1 MTDPSPASKEAWHF
15 QPEWCRVTLASIGD
29 AVITTDTAG
38 RVTFLNPV
46 AEALTG
52 WALSEAQGQA
62 LETVFRI
69 VNEEGRRT
77 AESPATRALR
87 EGVIVGLANH
97 TLLIARDGTERSIDD
112 SAAPIRDDQG
122 TVAGV
127 VLVFRDISDRRRL
140 EREIAD
146 ARAYAENIVATV
158 REPLVVVDAELRV
171 RSASRSFYRTFHV
184 TPEETEGRYLYD
196 LGNGQWDIPRLRA
209 LLEEIRPQNGHF
221 DDFEVEHTFPTI
233 GRRTMLLN
241 ARRIHRPGNHTELI
255 LLAIEDI
262 TERKQA
268 EAAVRAQ
275 REWSRVTLSS
285 IGDAVIVTDAQGRV
299 TFLNPVAQD
308 LTGWQQEALQKELP
322 EVFRIVHEA
331 TRRAVE
337 SPVSRVLR
345 EGTVVGL
352 ASRNTVLIR
361 KDGREVPVDDS
372 SAPIRDERGHIAGV
386 VLVFRDTS
394 ELRQARAALEAS
406 EVRYRRLFETAQ
418 DAILILDAGTGHVM
432 DANPFVADLL
442 GYSHAEL
449 VGKELWQIGLFRDIA
464 ASRTAF
470 RELQEKGY
478 IRYEDLPLE
487 TKQGA
492 RVNVEFVSNVYAVN
506 DHQVIQCNIRDI
518 TDRKR
523 AEEALKEADHR
534 KDEFLAML
542 AHELRNPLAPIRTA
556 AQVLRLKGP
565 AEPHLQLARDVIER
579 QVQQLTRL
587 VDDLLDLSRISR
599 GKLNVQLEPVDL
611 ATVITRAVE
620 ISRPLIDARK
630 HHLEVSLPG
639 QAVQVEGDPA
649 RLAQVVSNLL
659 NNAAKYTEEGG
670 RIWLTVEPASERR
683 RRPREVLLRVR
694 DTGVG
699 IAADM
704 LPSIFEMFTQVQG
717 SVSRSEGGLGV
728 GLTLVRSLVE
738 LHGGSVTALS
748 EGLGQGSEFVVRLPL
763 LQKPPPPAPAAREQ
777 PTRTRKAPPRR
788 ILVVDDNTDAAETLA
803 LLLRL
808 IGHEVR
814 TAYDAPTALDVARAQ
829 PPDVV
834 LLDIG
839 LPGTDGLEV
848 ARRLRQ
854 NLGLNDALLVALT
867 GYGQDE
873 DRRRSH
879 KAGFNAH
886 LVKPVDLDALQ
897 ELLSR
902 PQAAT
907 PGQPGA
913 EEG

>member
-1 MTDPSPASKEAWHF
+1 MTDPSPASKEALQF

-52 WALSEAQGQA
+52 WTLPEAQGQA

-69 VNEEGRRT
+69 VNEESRRT
-77 AESPATRALR
+77 VENPATRALR

-112 SAAPIRDDQG
+112 SAAPIQDDQG

-158 REPLVVVDAELRV
+158 REPLVVLDAELRV
-171 RSASRSFYRTFHV
+171 RSASRSFYRTFHG

-209 LLEEIRPQNGHF
+209 QLEEILPQNGHF

-233 GRRTMLLN
+233 GRRAMLLN
-241 ARRIHRPGNHTELI
+241 ARRIHRPGNHTEFI

-275 REWSRVTLSS
+275 REWLRVTLSS

-308 LTGWQQEALQKELP
+308 LTGWQEEALEKELP

-331 TRRAVE
+331 TRRTVE
-337 SPVSRVLR
+337 SPVSKVLR
-345 EGTVVGL
+345 EGTIVGL
-352 ASRNTVLIR
+352 ANRNTVLIR
-361 KDGREVPVDDS
+361 KDGREVPIDDG

-386 VLVFRDTS
+386 VLVFRDTT
-394 ELRQARAALEAS
+394 EARRVRDALETS

-418 DAILILDAGTGHVM
+418 DAILILDADTGQVM

-449 VGKELWQIGLFRDIA
+449 VGKELWQIGLFQNIE
-464 ASRTAF
+464 ASREAF

-487 TKQGA
+487 TKQGK
-492 RVNVEFVSNVYAVN
+492 RVDVEFVSNVYAVN
-506 DHQVIQCNIRDI
+506 HHQVIQCNIRDI

-523 AEEALKEADHR
+523 AEEAHKDADHR

-556 AQVLRLKGP
+556 AQVLRLKAP
-565 AEPHLQLARDVIER
+565 AEPELQLARDVIDR

-599 GKLNVQLEPVDL
+599 GKINVQLEPVAL
-611 ATVITRAVE
+611 AAVVARAVE
-620 ISRPLIDARK
+620 ISRPLIDAHK
-630 HHLEVSLPG
+630 HYLEVSLPE
-639 QAVQVEGDPA
+639 QAMRVEGDPA

-670 RIWLTVEPASERR
+670 RIWLTVERQAEHA
-683 RRPREVLLRVR
+683 VLRVR

-704 LPSIFEMFTQVQG
+704 LPSIFEMFSQVQG
-717 SVSRSEGGLGV
+717 SVSRSEGGLGI

-748 EGLGQGSEFVVRLPL
+748 EGLGQGSEFIVRLPL
-763 LQKPPPPAPAAREQ
+763 LQESPPSAPARGEQ
-777 PTRTRKAPPRR
+777 PPRPRKAPLRR
-788 ILVVDDNTDAAETLA
+788 ILVVDDNTDAAESLA
-803 LLLRL
+803 LLLR
-808 IGHEVR
+808 ISGHEVR
-814 TAYDAPTALDVARAQ
+814 TAYDAPTALDVARVQ
-829 PPDVV
+829 PPEVV

-839 LPGTDGLEV
+839 LPGTNGLEV
-848 ARRLRQ
+848 ARRMRQ

-867 GYGQDE
+867 GYGQDD

-879 KAGFNAH
+879 EAGFNAH

-897 ELLSR
+897 KLLAC
-902 PQAAT
+902 PQAAA

-913 EEG
+913 GEG